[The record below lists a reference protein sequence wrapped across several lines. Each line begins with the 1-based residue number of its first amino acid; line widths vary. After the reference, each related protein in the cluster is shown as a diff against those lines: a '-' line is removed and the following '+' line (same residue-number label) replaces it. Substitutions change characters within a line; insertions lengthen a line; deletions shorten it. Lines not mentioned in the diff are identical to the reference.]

1 MIVTIVIVARSV
13 VTYISIW
20 LQGHFNFHS
29 QMVKMAISKLK
40 GELEGASFFYFFRII
55 VSFGLVPKIAITLRG
70 SNRVKWGTK
79 LFLSF
84 CHVCFFACF
93 KASLVLL

>member
-40 GELEGASFFYFFRII
+40 GEGASFFYFFRII
-55 VSFGLVPKIAITLRG
+55 VSFGL
-70 SNRVKWGTK
+70 RVYGCQNEAAVRMK
-79 LFLSF
+79 FLS
-84 CHVCFFACF
+84 
-93 KASLVLL
+93 KIKLLS